1 MRAGIVSMM
10 RNPGSELGTFVRY
23 HRNLGFSDF
32 VILFDDPNDPDIDRA
47 RQYPDVFAIPVDEQI
62 RHAWTK
68 LRHFEQCRDHIEN
81 TVGARQLLNIEY
93 GFEFALEEGIDWL
106 LHIDIDEL
114 FFVKNRDL
122 KGHLDLLSETG
133 KESAIYYNYE
143 AVPSSFEIDDYFARV
158 QDFKKPIKL
167 LKHQKI
173 DRKGIWPEGR
183 RYFNFYVNGK
193 SMVKVSRGIYP
204 LGAHRWAHAERPLDK
219 AYFFNPC
226 ILHFAV
232 CGYNNF
238 EQKYRHRGN
247 FSNIRID
254 KDLRQSGADLDLDAR
269 DAFVSGDLDRAREIY
284 RDRVMMDAETRQKL
298 YEAGILKRFRLD
310 SLLDADRA

>member
-10 RNPGSELGTFVRY
+10 RNPGPVLDTFVRY

-32 VILFDDPNDPDIDRA
+32 VILFDDPNDPDIARA
-47 RQYPDVFAIPVDEQI
+47 EKLSGVIPIPVDHLV
-62 RHAWTK
+62 RRAWVK
-68 LRHFEQCRDHIEN
+68 QRYYEQCKDHIEN

-93 GFEFALEEGIDWL
+93 GVNIAIKQGIDWL

-122 KGHLDLLSETG
+122 KSHLELLSKSG
-133 KESAIYYNYE
+133 KEAAIYYNYE
-143 AVPSSFEIDDYFARV
+143 AVPSEFEIDDYFEQV

-167 LKHQKI
+167 LQHQKI
-173 DRKGIWPEGR
+173 SRKGIWPEGR

-193 SMVKVSRGIYP
+193 SMVRVSPGTYP
-204 LGAHRWAHAERPLDK
+204 LGAHRWAHEQGPLNQ
-219 AYFFNPC
+219 AFFFNPC

-232 CGYNNF
+232 CGYERF

-247 FSNIRID
+247 FSDIRID
-254 KDLRQSGADLDLDAR
+254 KDLRKSGADLDLDAR
-269 DAFVSGDLDRAREIY
+269 DAFVSGNLEEARKIY
-284 RDRVMMDAETRQKL
+284 RDRVMMDAEIRQKL
-298 YEAGILKRFRLD
+298 YQAGILKRFELGP
-310 SLLDADRA
+310 LLNSNGA